1 VEVIWKHRSVHRN
14 HENDFLIS
22 GMLQPTTSLMPLQ
35 LPLRL
40 PENPCGQP
48 HNRHQ
53 LRACQSV

>member
-1 VEVIWKHRSVHRN
+1 MGIMKLIFN
-14 HENDFLIS
+14 IFLFLLFFS
-22 GMLQPTTSLMPLQ
+22 GMLQPTTSLMPLL

-53 LRACQSV
+53 LRACQPA